1 MRDVNKYYKI
11 YDEIK
16 DLQPE
21 DTLQLVMEAKNDE
34 EKHFFEMLGNYLLQE
49 KQKKVI
55 ERNLF

>member
-21 DTLQLVMEAKNDE
+21 DTIQLIMEAKSDE
-34 EKHFFEMLGNYLLQE
+34 EKHFFEMHGNYLLQE

>member
-1 MRDVNKYYKI
+1 MCDVNKYSKMF
-11 YDEIK
+11 DDIK

-21 DTLQLVMEAKNDE
+21 DTLQLVMEAKDE
-34 EKHFFEMLGNYLLQE
+34 DEREFFDMLGNFLLRQ

>member
-21 DTLQLVMEAKNDE
+21 DTLQLILEAKNDE

>member
-1 MRDVNKYYKI
+1 MCDVNKYYKM

-21 DTLQLVMEAKNDE
+21 DTLQLIMEAKDDD

-55 ERNLF
+55 ERKLF